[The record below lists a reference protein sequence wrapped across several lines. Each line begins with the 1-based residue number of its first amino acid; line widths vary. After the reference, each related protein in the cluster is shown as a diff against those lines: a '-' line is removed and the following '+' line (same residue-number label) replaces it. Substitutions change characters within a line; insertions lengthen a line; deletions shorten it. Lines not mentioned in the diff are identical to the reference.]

1 VRAYVL
7 VTAAALGLAA
17 AIVGAATIPH
27 RMAAAPSW
35 EKPVPTPAPVAIT
48 SAPPKHQP
56 QGPPTRLLVPRI
68 GVDSSLVPLGLDKGG
83 KLEAPT
89 VYDKAG
95 WYRGGPSPGD
105 VGPAVLAGHVDSKAG
120 PAVFFRLHE
129 LKVGD
134 KIEVRRGKD
143 AVTFTVTGVTRHPKD
158 AFPTA
163 AVYGPTPG
171 PELRLVTC
179 GGVFDRLRNSYRD
192 NVVVFAVTQP
202 AQVIPK
208 SAAG

>member
-7 VTAAALGLAA
+7 VTAGAIGLAA

-35 EKPVPTPAPVAIT
+35 AEPVSSAAPVAVT
-48 SAPPKHQP
+48 TAPPHRSL
-56 QGPPTRLLVPRI
+56 GPPTRVRVPRI
-68 GVDSSLVPLGLDKGG
+68 GVDSSLVSLALDKAG
-83 KLEAPT
+83 KLEAPK

-95 WYRGGPSPGD
+95 WYSGGPAPGD

-120 PAVFFRLHE
+120 PAVFYRLHE

-134 KIEVRRGKD
+134 KIEVRRGRD
-143 AVTFTVTGVTRHPKD
+143 TVTFTVTGVTKHPKD
-158 AFPTA
+158 RFPTA

-192 NVVVFAVTQP
+192 NVVVFAVAQP
-202 AQVIPK
+202 TELIPK

>member
-1 VRAYVL
+1 
-7 VTAAALGLAA
+7 
-17 AIVGAATIPH
+17 
-27 RMAAAPSW
+27 M
-35 EKPVPTPAPVAIT
+35 
-48 SAPPKHQP
+48 
-56 QGPPTRLLVPRI
+56 PRI
-68 GVDSSLVPLGLDKGG
+68 GVDSALVKLGLDKAG

-95 WYRGGPSPGD
+95 WFGGGPSPGD

-120 PAVFFRLHE
+120 PAVFYRLHE

-143 AVTFTVTGVTRHPKD
+143 TVTFTVTGVTRHPKD
-158 AFPTA
+158 KFPTA

-179 GGVFDRLRNSYRD
+179 GGVFDRVRNSYRD
-192 NVVVFAVTQP
+192 NIVVFAITQP
-202 AQVIPK
+202 RELIPR
-208 SAAG
+208 SAAD

>member
-1 VRAYVL
+1 
-7 VTAAALGLAA
+7 
-17 AIVGAATIPH
+17 
-27 RMAAAPSW
+27 MAAAPAW
-35 EKPVPTPAPVAIT
+35 EEPVPSPAPVAIT
-48 SAPPKHQP
+48 TAPEHQL
-56 QGPPTRLLVPRI
+56 QGPPTRVRVPRI
-68 GVDSSLVPLGLDKGG
+68 GVDSALVKLGLDKAG

-95 WYRGGPSPGD
+95 WFGGGPSPGD

-120 PAVFFRLHE
+120 PAVFYRLHE

-143 AVTFTVTGVTRHPKD
+143 TVTFTVTGVTRHPKD
-158 AFPTA
+158 KFPTA

-179 GGVFDRLRNSYRD
+179 GGVFDRVRNSYRD
-192 NVVVFAVTQP
+192 NIVVFAITQP
-202 AQVIPK
+202 RELIPR
-208 SAAG
+208 SAAD

>member
-7 VTAAALGLAA
+7 VTAGAFGLAA

-35 EKPVPTPAPVAIT
+35 EKPVPSPAPVAIT
-48 SAPPKHQP
+48 TAPPKRQP
-56 QGPPTRLLVPRI
+56 QGPPTRLRVSRI
-68 GVDSSLVPLGLDKGG
+68 GVDASLVSLGLDKAG
-83 KLEAPT
+83 KLEAPK

-95 WYRGGPSPGD
+95 WFRGGPSPGD

-120 PAVFFRLHE
+120 PAVFYRLHE

-134 KIEVRRGKD
+134 KIEVWRGKD
-143 AVTFTVTGVTRHPKD
+143 TMTFTVTGVTKHPKD
-158 AFPTA
+158 KFPTA
-163 AVYGPTPG
+163 AVYSPTPG

-179 GGVFDRLRNSYRD
+179 GGDFDRLRNSYRD
-192 NVVVFAVTQP
+192 NVVVFAVVQP
-202 AQVIPK
+202 TEVIPK

>member
-1 VRAYVL
+1 VRALVL
-7 VTAAALGLAA
+7 ITAAAIGLAA

-27 RMAAAPSW
+27 RMAAAPWW
-35 EKPVPTPAPVAIT
+35 EDPVPSPTPVVAT
-48 SAPPKHQP
+48 TAAKPQL
-56 QGPPTRLLVPRI
+56 QGPPTRVRVPRI
-68 GVDSSLVPLGLDKGG
+68 GVDSSLVKLGLDKSG

-95 WYRGGPSPGD
+95 WYGGGPSPGD
-105 VGPAVLAGHVDSKAG
+105 AGPAVLAGHVDSESG
-120 PAVFFRLHE
+120 PAVFYRLHE

-134 KIEVRRGKD
+134 RIEVQRGRD
-143 AVTFTVTGVTRHPKD
+143 AVAFTVTGVTRHPKD
-158 AFPTA
+158 KFPTT

-179 GGVFDRLRNSYRD
+179 GGAFDRVRNSYRD
-192 NVVVFAVTQP
+192 NIVVFAVTQP
-202 AQVIPK
+202 VDVIPK